1 MSENLNGE
9 ELTNRKNDS
18 IEKID
23 MQIKQLQARKK
34 QIEAVQKKKAR
45 QEKTRLLVKYG
56 ELVEKYLGVVTL
68 EELEN
73 VLKQRKQNSL

>member
-73 VLKQRKQNSL
+73 VLKQRKQNNL